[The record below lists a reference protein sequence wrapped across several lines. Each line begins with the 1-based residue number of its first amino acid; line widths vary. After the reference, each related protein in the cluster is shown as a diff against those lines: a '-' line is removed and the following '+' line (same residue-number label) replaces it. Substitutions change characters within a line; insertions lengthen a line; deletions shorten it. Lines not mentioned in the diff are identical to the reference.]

1 MNCFFFLVLNIF
13 TLILNL
19 RFNHLNMSMTKK
31 HSRLKHGHVTTSDQS
46 EISVML
52 ASGPSAVA
60 GTLSIEQAVFNA
72 NVFKIVHTLGY
83 ERIESAPQPA
93 DPHGYGWANHRAGKT
108 VRTGNRS

>member
-1 MNCFFFLVLNIF
+1 
-13 TLILNL
+13 
-19 RFNHLNMSMTKK
+19 MSMTKK
-31 HSRLKHGHVTTSDQS
+31 HSRSKHCHVTTSDQS

-93 DPHGYGWANHRAGKT
+93 DPNGYGWANHRAGKT